1 MDRKRLVSG
10 IVIVSLVLTAITFLP
25 KNSLLILV
33 GLITGVSCWE
43 FLRFRFSH
51 LLSATL
57 TILFFLIIYFLGLEI
72 FLPLIILF
80 FFFSLVLGF
89 FTLTFPHNKNLLQNS
104 IFSLFSG
111 GVVHLTFF
119 YSIYFL
125 LSSSEISDKMEFN
138 ERLILLLIIS
148 ISALMDTVAYFSGRR
163 FGVNKFL
170 PNISPNKTF
179 EGFVIALVITPV
191 FLSALVYLS
200 FESSFIRLFL
210 LIFIT
215 SLYSVLGDA
224 VASLFKRLAGVK
236 DSSSLIPGHGG
247 MFDRIDSHLFAFPIF
262 IILFWILYL

>member
-57 TILFFLIIYFLGLEI
+57 TVLFFLIIYFLGLEI

-111 GVVHLTFF
+111 WLVHLTFF
-119 YSIYFL
+119 YSIY
-125 LSSSEISDKMEFN
+125 I
-138 ERLILLLIIS
+138 
-148 ISALMDTVAYFSGRR
+148 
-163 FGVNKFL
+163 
-170 PNISPNKTF
+170 
-179 EGFVIALVITPV
+179 
-191 FLSALVYLS
+191 
-200 FESSFIRLFL
+200 
-210 LIFIT
+210 
-215 SLYSVLGDA
+215 
-224 VASLFKRLAGVK
+224 
-236 DSSSLIPGHGG
+236 
-247 MFDRIDSHLFAFPIF
+247 
-262 IILFWILYL
+262 